1 MGQEIV
7 VNDQA
12 KQLPKVFNSE
22 EELAGFL
29 KEVVEKVSENPEYK
43 EEFLEHASEGK
54 GFGIPVDL
62 KKLGINV
69 DGIDM
74 VRLEFKFEDGE
85 FVLKTAYPQ
94 KGSAVWEYNR
104 YLGWGVKI

>member
-1 MGQEIV
+1 MKKTLKDPDYQEKFFKNGV
-7 VNDQA
+7 
-12 KQLPKVFNSE
+12 PKPN
-22 EELAGFL
+22 
-29 KEVVEKVSENPEYK
+29 
-43 EEFLEHASEGK
+43 
-54 GFGIPVDL
+54 FGISVDL